1 MKIELQPAESTIDT
15 WAIVYIPPEGG
26 KYNGKLTITNK
37 RLLYKARSV
46 VPAAGVLTEALYE
59 KEESGVYL
67 EIDKT
72 DITNV
77 EVEKNFLTK
86 KAIVILKNGSRH
98 TFSYGA
104 LNIDKVVE
112 AIKSW

>member
-1 MKIELQPAESTIDT
+1 MKIELQPAESAIDT

-37 RLLYKARSV
+37 RLLYNARSD
-46 VPAAGVLTEALYE
+46 VPAAGVLTEAFFE
-59 KEESGVYL
+59 KEESGAYL